1 MPESLREIPA
11 GAFQYDYNVKRI
23 FIPASITIIDK
34 TAFEGCDPSVI
45 QYTGTQAQ
53 WKKLQLDTVFNPDFM
68 NIEYNFASDKVDE
81 HIWSQER
88 EWDGEDPYDCTVAR
102 TKSYHCIVCG
112 AIDERSTVTVPGKE
126 HTWSAEK
133 IYDKKMIWIFMTV
146 QRVEPRVIIAKNA
159 VRLIK
164 IPQNR
169 SCREVH
175 ILTDRGK

>member
-1 MPESLREIPA
+1 
-11 GAFQYDYNVKRI
+11 
-23 FIPASITIIDK
+23 
-34 TAFEGCDPSVI
+34 
-45 QYTGTQAQ
+45 
-53 WKKLQLDTVFNPDFM
+53 M

-126 HTWSAEK
+126 HTWIAEK
-133 IYDKKMIWIFMTV
+133 IYD
-146 QRVEPRVIIAKNA
+146 EKNDMDFYDCTKGGTKSYHCKECGA
-159 VRLIK
+159 IEK

>member
-1 MPESLREIPA
+1 
-11 GAFQYDYNVKRI
+11 
-23 FIPASITIIDK
+23 
-34 TAFEGCDPSVI
+34 
-45 QYTGTQAQ
+45 
-53 WKKLQLDTVFNPDFM
+53 M

-112 AIDERSTVTVPGKE
+112 AIDESSTVTVPGKE

-133 IYDKKMIWIFMTV
+133 IYDEKMIWIFMTV

-159 VRLIK
+159 V
-164 IPQNR
+164 
-169 SCREVH
+169 
-175 ILTDRGK
+175 